1 MDGTWVSCD
10 LLGATWGTETPPLSP
25 ISLWMRAPSRAGWQ
39 WDLQECLLVAVLQE
53 TLTFSL
59 WSTSPGWVFPAVQAK
74 CTCYH
79 SGIAAGPSRAS
90 FPGSRSSRAHAGK
103 WKMQN
108 SSSGHNFTFFS
119 LFFFFKFSPPGSC
132 WASVVAGVCMAL
144 HSPVGNVKNTSYN
157 FPFPHTEIY

>member
-1 MDGTWVSCD
+1 MEWCGMDGTWVSCD
-10 LLGATWGTETPPLSP
+10 LLDATWGTETLALSL

-59 WSTSPGWVFPAVQAK
+59 QSTSPGWLFPTVQAK

-79 SGIAAGPSRAS
+79 SGIAAGPSCAS
-90 FPGSRSSRAHAGK
+90 FPGSCSSRAHAGK
-103 WKMQN
+103 WKIQN
-108 SSSGHNFTFFS
+108 SSSGHSFTF
-119 LFFFFKFSPPGSC
+119 LFSPAGSF
-132 WASVVAGVCMAL
+132 WASMVTGVCMAL

-157 FPFPHTEIY
+157 FPFPHTKIY